1 MPILFESGF
10 IYLFIFLNDSHLD
23 KEIMIEKTKKDQVY
37 ISQETSSW
45 KNMESYTDINNIG
58 LNTTIKNIEN

>member
-1 MPILFESGF
+1 
-10 IYLFIFLNDSHLD
+10 
-23 KEIMIEKTKKDQVY
+23 MIEKTKKDQVY

-58 LNTTIKNIEN
+58 LNATIKNIEN